1 MIKIKMLSK
10 LISKFKW
17 MINPPKLSKTVE
29 KEYLESAHHIA
40 AHVKQSI
47 NKDENS
53 DKIVISL
60 GENCNSAWYIKAVGL
75 KKASYP
81 FDWIYS
87 SPEIVLHCLQDD
99 FKTYLE
105 KSYIFNTRS
114 GNSAG
119 HKFYH
124 SSLFNHKNP
133 LKTEDDFQYYKRCV
147 ERFKKVFDST
157 SEIIFVI
164 TVITETEK
172 RSGAGWAKGFDRNF
186 KLPVNLNVDS
196 LMEFMNTI
204 KIRHSNA
211 KFLFIEQI
219 TEQNPSIEIINKKQD
234 NYVWIKHTSFQR
246 NTGVF
251 YKHKTDDAVAKILY
265 SVLK

>member
-1 MIKIKMLSK
+1 MLAK
-10 LISKFKW
+10 LISKIRW
-17 MINPPKLSKTVE
+17 MINPPKLTLTEE
-29 KEYLESAHHIA
+29 KKYLDA
-40 AHVKQSI
+40 AHKVATHVKRCI
-47 NKDENS
+47 NNNDNT

-87 SPEIVLHCLQDD
+87 SPEIVLDCINNQFDKYLDKSLM
-99 FKTYLE
+99 FK
-105 KSYIFNTRS
+105 TRS

-119 HKFYH
+119 HTYYH

-133 LKTEDDFQYYKRCV
+133 LKTEDDYQYYKRCV
-147 ERFKKVFDST
+147 ERFKKVFDSP

-186 KLPVNLNVDS
+186 KLPIKLTNNS
-196 LMEFMNTI
+196 MMEFMNTL
-204 KIRHSNA
+204 KVNHSNA
-211 KFLFIEQI
+211 KFLFIEQL
-219 TEQNPSIEIINKKQD
+219 TEQDPSIEIIDKQQD
-234 NYVWIKHTSFQR
+234 NFVWIRHTSFQR

-251 YKHKTDDAVAKILY
+251 YKHKTDDAVAKIVY
-265 SVLK
+265 SALK